1 MTFFRSSVQRV
12 FCAISFVAIL
22 SSCGPDLLKP
32 ADSSVTGSWV
42 LTGLIP
48 NLSEIKV
55 EMDQKANGVI
65 EGNWSGVA
73 GRAFAGC
80 LMEACPVSGPV
91 KGLNSVLQVYI
102 EIIGAGDFTGQLVT
116 PTRLRGSIATPDPI
130 AVELTR

>member
-1 MTFFRSSVQRV
+1 MFRSSVQRV
-12 FCAISFVAIL
+12 FCAIGFVATL
-22 SSCGPDLLKP
+22 SSCGPDLLQP

-55 EMDQKANGVI
+55 EMEQKANGLI
-65 EGNWSGVA
+65 EGDWSGVA

-80 LMEACPVSGPV
+80 EREACPVSGPV
-91 KGLNSVLQVYI
+91 KGLNSTLQVYI
-102 EIIGAGDFTGQLVT
+102 EIVGAGDFTGQLVT
-116 PTRLRGSIATPDPI
+116 PTRLRGSIGTPDPI